1 MHYLAEQFFENAL
14 NLTANNMHLNMS
26 RQSILIVLALFCTYF
41 IWGSTYL
48 AIRFGIESFP
58 PFLMGGVRFTVAG
71 VVLFFVMRYLG
82 APMPSKQE
90 WLGAGVVGLLLPAF
104 GNGTVCYVQQTVSS
118 SVAALSI
125 ATAPIWMAIFSSI
138 WGHKITA
145 KEWLGIAIGLVGIV
159 LLNLG
164 GSFEGDFMSA
174 FLLIF
179 AAASWSFGSVWGKHL
194 AMPKGL
200 MGAACQMLV
209 GGIALLL
216 VSAYAGESWPKVVSA
231 KSWGAL
237 IFLIILGSL
246 IAYSAYQYLL
256 KTVRPLVASSNT
268 FVNPIVAFGVGIW
281 LAGERVSAVEMI
293 ALGVILVG
301 VFLVLSVTNN
311 KDI

>member
-159 LLNLG
+159 LLTLG
-164 GSFEGDFMSA
+164 GSFDGDFISA

-268 FVNPIVAFGVGIW
+268 FVNPIVAFGVGVW

>member
-1 MHYLAEQFFENAL
+1 MTYKKQTLLVIA
-14 NLTANNMHLNMS
+14 S
-26 RQSILIVLALFCTYF
+26 LFCTYF

-58 PFLMGGVRFTVAG
+58 PFLMAGVRFTIAG
-71 VVLFFVMRYLG
+71 VILYIVMRFLG
-82 APMPSKQE
+82 APNPTKQQ
-90 WLGAGVVGLLLPAF
+90 WLGAGAVGLLLPAL

-145 KEWLGIAIGLVGIV
+145 KEWLGIAVGLVGIV

-164 GSFEGDFMSA
+164 GSLHGDFASA

-194 AMPKGL
+194 AMPQGL
-200 MGAACQMLV
+200 MASAAQMLV
-209 GGIALLL
+209 GGLALLMM
-216 VSAYAGESWPKVVSA
+216 SAAQGEAWPQTISL
-231 KSWGAL
+231 KSWVAL
-237 IFLIILGSL
+237 LFLVVLGSL
-246 IAYSAYQYLL
+246 VAYSAYQYLL

-268 FVNPIVAFGVGIW
+268 FVNPVVAFALGIW
-281 LAGERVSAVEMI
+281 LANEHVTAVELI
-293 ALGVILVG
+293 ALGVILIG
-301 VFLVLSVTNN
+301 VYLVLSATHH

>member
-1 MHYLAEQFFENAL
+1 MPQ
-14 NLTANNMHLNMS
+14 T
-26 RQSILIVLALFCTYF
+26 RQTLFIIAALFCTYF

-58 PFLMGGVRFTVAG
+58 PFLMAGLRFTIAG
-71 VVLFFVMRYLG
+71 AILYVVMRYLG
-82 APMPSKQE
+82 APNPSPQQ
-90 WLGAGVVGLLLPAF
+90 WLGASIVGVLLPAL

-125 ATAPIWMAIFSSI
+125 ATAPIWMAIFSSF

-164 GSFEGDFMSA
+164 GSFSGDFLSA

-194 AMPKGL
+194 AMPQGL
-200 MGAACQMLV
+200 MASGAQMFA
-209 GGIALLL
+209 GGIALMIAS
-216 VSAYAGESWPKVVSA
+216 VVAGETWPQHITA

-237 IFLIILGSL
+237 MFLIVLGSL

-281 LAGERVSAVEMI
+281 LANEHVTKMELI
-293 ALGVILVG
+293 ALAVILVG
-301 VFLVLSVTNN
+301 VFLVLTATQE
-311 KDI
+311 KET

>member
-1 MHYLAEQFFENAL
+1 
-14 NLTANNMHLNMS
+14 MS
-26 RQSILIVLALFCTYF
+26 RQTLLIVLALFCTYF

-58 PFLMGGVRFTVAG
+58 PFLMGGIRFTVAG
-71 VVLFFVMRYLG
+71 AILYVVMRYLG
-82 APMPSKQE
+82 AAIPTARE
-90 WLGAGVVGLLLPAF
+90 WRGAAVVGLLLPAI

-138 WGHKITA
+138 WGHKITH

-164 GSFEGDFMSA
+164 GSFDGDFMSA

-194 AMPKGL
+194 AMPEGL
-200 MGAACQMLV
+200 MGAACQMLA
-209 GGIALLL
+209 GGLALMM
-216 VSAYAGESWPKVVSA
+216 VSAYAAEPWPTQVSVR
-231 KSWGAL
+231 SWGAL
-237 IFLIILGSL
+237 LFLIVLGSL

-268 FVNPIVAFGVGIW
+268 FVNPIVAFAVGIW
-281 LAGERVSAVEMI
+281 LAGEHVSVVEMI

>member
-1 MHYLAEQFFENAL
+1 
-14 NLTANNMHLNMS
+14 MS
-26 RQSILIVLALFCTYF
+26 RQSLLIVLALFCTYF

-71 VVLFFVMRYLG
+71 IVLFAVMRYLG
-82 APMPSKQE
+82 AAMPSKQE
-90 WLGAGVVGLLLPAF
+90 WLGASVVGLLLPAL

-138 WGHKITA
+138 WGHEITP

-164 GSFEGDFMSA
+164 GSFDGDLMSA

-194 AMPKGL
+194 AMPEGL
-200 MGAACQMLV
+200 MGAACQMLT
-209 GGIALLL
+209 GGLVLLI
-216 VSAYAGESWPKVVSA
+216 VSAYAGESWPAEVSA
-231 KSWGAL
+231 RSWGAL
-237 IFLIILGSL
+237 LFLIVLGSL

-268 FVNPIVAFGVGIW
+268 FVNPLVAFAVGVW
-281 LAGERVSAVEMI
+281 FAAEHVTMTEMI

>member
-1 MHYLAEQFFENAL
+1 MPQ
-14 NLTANNMHLNMS
+14 T
-26 RQSILIVLALFCTYF
+26 RQTILIIAALFCTYF

-58 PFLMGGVRFTVAG
+58 PFLMAGVRFTIAG
-71 VVLFFVMRYLG
+71 AILYAVMRYLG
-82 APMPSKQE
+82 APNPTRQQ
-90 WLGAGVVGLLLPAF
+90 WLGASIVGLLLPAL

-125 ATAPIWMAIFSSI
+125 ATAPIWMAIFSSF
-138 WGHKITA
+138 WGHKITN

-164 GSFEGDFMSA
+164 GSFSGDFLSA

-194 AMPKGL
+194 AMPQGL
-200 MGAACQMLV
+200 MASGAQMFA
-209 GGIALLL
+209 GGIALMIA
-216 VSAYAGESWPKVVSA
+216 SAVAGEIWPQTISA
-231 KSWGAL
+231 KSWGAML
-237 IFLIILGSL
+237 FLIILGSL

-281 LAGERVSAVEMI
+281 LANEHVTKMELI
-293 ALGVILVG
+293 ALAVILAG
-301 VFLVLSVTNN
+301 VFLVLTATQE
-311 KDI
+311 KEI

>member
-1 MHYLAEQFFENAL
+1 MRLR
-14 NLTANNMHLNMS
+14 MS
-26 RQSILIVLALFCTYF
+26 RQSLLIVLALFCTYF

-58 PFLMGGVRFTVAG
+58 PFLMGGIRFTVAG
-71 VVLFFVMRYLG
+71 AVLFVVMRYLG
-82 APMPSKQE
+82 AAMPSGRE
-90 WLGAGVVGLLLPAF
+90 WLGAGVVGLLLPAL
-104 GNGTVCYVQQTVSS
+104 GNGTVCYVQQTISS

-138 WGHKITA
+138 WGHKITL

-164 GSFEGDFMSA
+164 GSFEGDFTSA

-194 AMPKGL
+194 AMPAGL
-200 MGAACQMLV
+200 MGAACQMFV
-209 GGIALLL
+209 GGLALLL
-216 VSAYAGESWPKVVSA
+216 VSAYADESWPRHVSP

-237 IFLIILGSL
+237 VFLIVLGSL

-268 FVNPIVAFGVGIW
+268 FVNPIVAFAVGIW
-281 LAGERVSAVEMI
+281 WAGEHVTTVEI
-293 ALGVILVG
+293 AALGVILVG

-311 KDI
+311 EDI